1 MSLSPFYSWENR
13 GTENRRRFLNLSVLG
28 EPRLRS
34 LPWPPGLPL
43 PGWGLSGDSE
53 KVWKHKAP
61 YPPHFQGSALRM
73 LAGER
78 RTREGLGWK
87 REDPEGH
94 GAEDC
99 L

>member
-1 MSLSPFYSWENR
+1 MSLSPFYSWENQ

-53 KVWKHKAP
+53 KVWKHRPRTPSLPGQRPEDA
-61 YPPHFQGSALRM
+61 GSRKKDVGGFGL
-73 LAGER
+73 EKR
-78 RTREGLGWK
+78 RPR
-87 REDPEGH
+87 
-94 GAEDC
+94 GAWS
-99 L
+99 